1 MTSLRNICNKFIDRK
16 FLIPAFV
23 FCAFAAAALLAFP
36 KTKQPDASTAIA
48 LMGRGDSCRLVW
60 KYKHAL
66 GFYQQ
71 AFDDPAVARNV
82 DLQLQLLERIMRT
95 HDVLR
100 HWKEMPESSYRLY
113 MLAKEHGDSVHTAM
127 ALLMRGKR
135 LFTLGQKEEGLR
147 VALDATEMLKRTDAV
162 HKNHELSHFYAILAR
177 MYILGGDYEEA
188 LRMSQQQEHYAMLS
202 RKNHSEEW
210 HRRNMQRVRI
220 IRMDILARMGRMAEA
235 DSIFRKYNIQPPT
248 DPLCGDALMS
258 YYRLRGMNAELQDF
272 LNLSKRNICEDGDSL
287 GRNMQRLMKDMGDFY
302 LSIEDYQQAADCY
315 ATTGIIADTLAA
327 WSLNNLTVEVR
338 KVIDNERYMALQK
351 RRLIILISSVVV
363 LVLVFLLGLR
373 QALIVR
379 KKNRR
384 MAANIDRLMH
394 YRNIVLQ
401 NGDSAEKVENA
412 SVDASDEELRLFTE
426 VDKRIMKERLFANP
440 DFGRDDLMR
449 LLGVDKNALPALL
462 QRTAH
467 TNVSGYIIIK
477 RMEYAVSLMKEHPE
491 FTLESIADACGI
503 KSSATFIRNFK
514 AVYDMTPSEYRKQ
527 LEEDVIAPPY

>member
-1 MTSLRNICNKFIDRK
+1 MTSFRNICNEFSDRK

-23 FCAFAAAALLAFP
+23 LCALAAVALLAFP

-48 LMGRGDSCRLVW
+48 LMGQGDSCRLEW

-71 AFDDPAVARNV
+71 AFDEPAVARNV

-100 HWKEMPESSYRLY
+100 HWTEMPESSYRLY

-147 VALDATEMLKRTDAV
+147 VALNATEMLKHADDV
-162 HKNHELSHFYAILAR
+162 HKNHELSLFYAILAR

-188 LRMSQQQEHYAMLS
+188 LRMSQQQERYAVLS
-202 RKNHSEEW
+202 KENHSEEW

-287 GRNMQRLMKDMGDFY
+287 GRNMQRLLKEMGDFY
-302 LSIEDYQQAADCY
+302 VSIGDYPQAVECY
-315 ATTGIIADTLAA
+315 AGTSKIADTLALRT
-327 WSLNNLTVEVR
+327 LNNLNADVR
-338 KVIDNERYMALQK
+338 KVMDNERRIASHS
-351 RRLIILISSVVV
+351 RHLIIAGSVIALIVLIS
-363 LVLVFLLGLR
+363 LLGLR
-373 QALIVR
+373 QALIIR
-379 KKNRR
+379 KRNHR
-384 MAANIDRLMH
+384 MLALIDRLMQ
-394 YRNIVLQ
+394 YRNIVIQ
-401 NGDSAEKVENA
+401 NGDTAEKAETA
-412 SVDASDEELRLFTE
+412 SVEDSDDEELRRFRE
-426 VDKRIMKERLFANP
+426 VDKRIMKERLFSNP

-462 QRTAH
+462 QRIAH

-477 RMEYAVSLMKEHPE
+477 RMEYAVSLMREHPE
-491 FTLESIADACGI
+491 YTIESIAEACGI
-503 KSSATFIRNFK
+503 KSPATFVRNFK
-514 AVYDMTPSEYRKQ
+514 TVYDMTPSEFRRQ
-527 LEEDVIAPPY
+527 LGLDSDE